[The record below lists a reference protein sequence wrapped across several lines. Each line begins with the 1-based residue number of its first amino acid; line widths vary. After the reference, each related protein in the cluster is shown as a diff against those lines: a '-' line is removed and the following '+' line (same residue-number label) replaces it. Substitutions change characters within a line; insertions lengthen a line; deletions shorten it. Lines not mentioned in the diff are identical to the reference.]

1 MTATTGNKDYDA
13 GWALRW
19 MTAPGKAT
27 RITTTRMADNS
38 RQKGGVSGSAENR
51 ASNGGGGGGG
61 GSSRSGGTG
70 NGEGRQQSTKSA
82 TKMVATAIEVGKR
95 QQARGERQRRRRGQR
110 WG

>member
-51 ASNGGGGGGG
+51 AGNGGGRG
-61 GSSRSGGTG
+61 SRSGGSG

-82 TKMVATAIEVGKR
+82 KKMAAAAIEVGKR
-95 QQARGERQRRRRGQR
+95 QQARGERQRRRRGRR